1 MANVQPSVHS
11 DSAQPGRPATSHRLV
26 VAHTRWRA
34 PASGQIARS
43 YRQVVHTRRTLTHW
57 RASPL
62 THARHATSP
71 ISARSAHDSPSDSHV
86 TMSANRGNRCARLT
100 PLAHGLREPS
110 PRTLSSPLL
119 STKPLAIA
127 AAPRLAPGPLHA
139 SRRHASRHT
148 SRLELAPRAHASPR
162 LSPQLVSQT
171 PPSHPPPSGRPTPP
185 APRASCSPRRS
196 AGGAGPWRVARA
208 TAARAVCRP
217 APG

>member
-71 ISARSAHDSPSDSHV
+71 ISARSAHDSPSDSRDYVGQPREPLCATHAV
-86 TMSANRGNRCARLT
+86 GSRPARAQPAHSVLAAPLDKTSRNRCRPQARSRAA
-100 PLAHGLREPS
+100 PC
-110 PRTLSSPLL
+110 L
-119 STKPLAIA
+119 STPH
-127 AAPRLAPGPLHA
+127 LAPH
-139 SRRHASRHT
+139 
-148 SRLELAPRAHASPR
+148 LAPRALASSARLASPLTPTC
-162 LSPQLVSQT
+162 LSNASQ
-171 PPSHPPPSGRPTPP
+171 PP
-185 APRASCSPRRS
+185 AALWPPHAARS
-196 AGGAGPWRVARA
+196 AR
-208 TAARAVCRP
+208 
-217 APG
+217 